1 MHIADGIIDT
11 RICIAAHAL
20 AMAAVYFSGRK
31 AEAEDIPKMG
41 ITGAALFSISLIH
54 LPMAGTAVHPGLYG
68 LAGIILGKRSFSVVY
83 IVLLFQAL
91 LFQHGGLITL
101 GLNALNMGIGATLAW
116 LLWSVRD
123 IPVFI
128 RAFLAGALGILTPAV
143 LMAFEFE
150 MSGYGKGIR
159 YLLAA
164 SVLLALLE
172 GSITTLV
179 VKFFKKTQSDIIEV

>member
-101 GLNALNMGIGATLAW
+101 GLNAFNMGIGATLAW
-116 LLWSVRD
+116 LLWSVRS
-123 IPVFI
+123 IPIFI
-128 RAFLAGALGILTPAV
+128 RAFAAGALGILTPAV

>member
-116 LLWSVRD
+116 LLWSVRG

-128 RAFLAGALGILTPAV
+128 RAFMAGALGILTPAV

>member
-116 LLWSVRD
+116 LLWSVRC

-128 RAFLAGALGILTPAV
+128 RAFMAGALGILTPAV